1 MTGETDNLTAQVR
14 FKGVEKTFSGTPEQV
29 WLLLSKFFGDFLPTF
44 ETAKKLLLSVDVQ
57 RLAKDCEGVIAFS
70 KEGPNFMVDR
80 EKLTDNE
87 TLTLWL
93 LANYVGFQLGA
104 TKKETVSKEELQI
117 KLGKNP
123 KIASTRLGELVK
135 NETATKTA
143 NEEYRITTMGIVQ
156 MQKEILPKI
165 KAKTG

>member
-1 MTGETDNLTAQVR
+1 MTAHVR
-14 FKGVEKTFSGTPEQV
+14 YRDVEKTYSGTPEQV
-29 WLLLSKFFGDFLPTF
+29 WLLLSKFFGDLLPTF
-44 ETAKKLLLSVDVQ
+44 EIAKKLLLSVDVQ
-57 RLAKDCEGVIAFS
+57 RLAEDCEGVIAFS
-70 KEGPNFMVDR
+70 KEGPNLMIAR

-93 LANYVGFQLGA
+93 LANYVGFRLGA

-135 NETATKTA
+135 NEMANKTA
-143 NEEYRITTMGIVQ
+143 EEEYRITTFGIVQ
-156 MQKEILPKI
+156 MQKETLPKI
-165 KAKTG
+165 KARIG

>member
-1 MTGETDNLTAQVR
+1 MNGETDNVTVQVR
-14 FKGVEKTFSGTPEQV
+14 YKDVEKTFSGTPEQV
-29 WLLLSKFFGDFLPTF
+29 WLLLNKFFGDFLPTF
-44 ETAKKLLLSVDVQ
+44 ETAKKLLLNVDVQ

-70 KEGPNFMVDR
+70 KEGPNLMVAR

-104 TKKETVSKEELQI
+104 TKRETVSKEELQI

-135 NETATKTA
+135 NETASKTA
-143 NEEYRITTMGIVQ
+143 NEEYRITTFGIVQ

-165 KAKTG
+165 RAKTG